1 MDLGQLRYFSKIC
14 EHRSFTIAAQDC
26 EVSQPAL
33 SQQIAKL
40 EKELGQ
46 SLFERNGRN
55 IRLTPAGKI
64 LQIRAGKILDLVED
78 ARRHI
83 TDDGQHGMISLGSIP
98 TIAPYLI
105 PDLLLLVGSQF
116 KSASFQVCEE
126 TTSNLLTRCLDG
138 DVDIGLISLP
148 SHTKKLTIEPLF
160 QEELL
165 LALPANHPLVTKPKI
180 RLHDLTDVPFI
191 VLGSGHCLG
200 EIVDE
205 YGASKNFRPNV
216 VAQVEQLATVEKLV
230 CIGIGVS
237 FVPKMSRIHSDP
249 RIVYRSIVGEKPYR
263 KIAFCY
269 NSYRYQGQ
277 LLKNFMKALRE
288 FAGAWEFDQKP
299 EQELGSSQLTTTS
312 F

>member
-46 SLFERNGRN
+46 PLFERNGRS
-55 IRLTPAGKI
+55 IRLTAAGKI
-64 LQIRAGKILDLVED
+64 LQVRAGKILELVED
-78 ARRHI
+78 AKRHI
-83 TDDGQHGMISLGSIP
+83 MDDGQFGTISLGAIP

-105 PDLLLLVGSQF
+105 PSLLQLVGSQF
-116 KSASFQVCEE
+116 KSANFQIYEE
-126 TTSNLLTRCLDG
+126 TTSNLLSRCLEG
-138 DVDIGLISLP
+138 DVDVGIFSLP
-148 SHTKKLTIEPLF
+148 CHSKKLTIEPLF

-165 LALPANHPLVTKPKI
+165 LALPAKHALAGKPKI
-180 RLHDLTDVPFI
+180 RLNDLTDVPFI
-191 VLGSGHCLG
+191 ALGGNHCLG

-205 YGASKNFRPNV
+205 YGASRNFRPI
-216 VAQVEQLATVEKLV
+216 VAAHVEQLTMLEKLV
-230 CIGIGVS
+230 GLGIGVS
-237 FVPKMSRIHSDP
+237 FVPRMSCKNSDQ
-249 RIVYRSIVGEKPYR
+249 RIVYRSISGEKPQR

-269 NSYRYQGQ
+269 NSHRYQNQ

-288 FAGAWEFDQKP
+288 FAGAWEFDQKQDQEASS
-299 EQELGSSQLTTTS
+299 EQLVTIAP
-312 F
+312 